1 MEDLT
6 SMQTTMLM
14 EIGYSRKKQIVKAS
28 VKKSIADAQKM
39 ILEFELG
46 YLRKW
51 VYAKQ
56 GSQPSTTLERKN
68 TGERMTVAC
77 SDKENAQGYS

>member
-51 VYAKQ
+51 VYVKQ
-56 GSQPSTTLERKN
+56 GSQPSTTVERKN
-68 TGERMTVAC
+68 TGG
-77 SDKENAQGYS
+77 ENDSNMP